1 MQVEQIEDLSPYLAD
16 LTDILVAS
24 VAAGASIGFLPQL
37 AREEAENYW
46 LDVQKAVNK
55 DRIVLL
61 LAIEN
66 GKAYGTV
73 QLVPCLKGN
82 AEHRAEVH
90 KLMVGPRSR
99 RHGIGHR
106 LMAALEHTAWEI
118 GRTLLI
124 LDTRRGD
131 VADGL
136 YGRMGYTRFGIVPA
150 FTIDSDGTSHDT
162 CFFYKH
168 LTPAK

>member
-1 MQVEQIEDLSPYLAD
+1 MQVEQITDLTPYLAD
-16 LTDILVAS
+16 LTDILVNTVAS
-24 VAAGASIGFLPQL
+24 GASIGFLPPL
-37 AREEAENYW
+37 ERAGAEAYW
-46 LDVQKAVNK
+46 HGVQAMIDAGTV
-55 DRIVLL
+55 IQL

-66 GKAYGTV
+66 GKAYGAV
-73 QLVPCLKGN
+73 QLAPSSKDN
-82 AEHRAEVH
+82 ARHRAEVQ
-90 KLMVGPRSR
+90 KLMVAPRSR
-99 RHGIGHR
+99 RHGIGKR
-106 LMAALEHTAWEI
+106 LMVALEHTAWEL

-131 VADGL
+131 IADGL

>member
-1 MQVEQIEDLSPYLAD
+1 MQVEQTENLSPFLAD

-24 VAAGASIGFLPQL
+24 VAAGASIGFVPPL
-37 AREEAENYW
+37 ARQVAEDYW
-46 LDVQKAVNK
+46 LSVQEAVK
-55 DRIVLL
+55 DGRTILL
-61 LAIEN
+61 LATEN
-66 GKAYGTV
+66 GKAYGSV
-73 QLVPCLKGN
+73 QLVPCSKGN
-82 AEHRAEVH
+82 AHHRAEVH

-99 RHGIGHR
+99 RHGIGRR
-106 LMAALEHTAWEI
+106 LMAALEHTAWEN

-124 LDTRRGD
+124 LDTRRSD

-150 FTIDSDGTSHDT
+150 FTIDTDGTSHDT

>member
-1 MQVEQIEDLSPYLAD
+1 MQVIQTDDLTPYRTDLS
-16 LTDILVAS
+16 DILVSSVASGAS
-24 VAAGASIGFLPQL
+24 VGFLPPLSQ
-37 AREEAENYW
+37 AQAESYW
-46 LDVQKAVNK
+46 DSVQQAVSDGK
-55 DRIVLL
+55 TILL
-61 LAIEN
+61 LAVEN

-73 QLVPCLKGN
+73 QLVPCSKGN
-82 AEHRAEVH
+82 ARHRAEVH
-90 KLMVGPRSR
+90 KLMVGARSR
-99 RHGIGHR
+99 RHGIGRR
-106 LMAALEHTAWEI
+106 LMATLEHTAWEI
-118 GRTLLI
+118 GRTLLV
-124 LDTRRGD
+124 LDTRRSD

>member
-1 MQVEQIEDLSPYLAD
+1 MQVEQIDDLTPFLAD
-16 LTDILVAS
+16 LADILVAT
-24 VAAGASIGFLPQL
+24 VDAGASIGFLPPIV
-37 AREEAENYW
+37 RSEAEAYW
-46 LDVQKAVNK
+46 LSVQA
-55 DRIVLL
+55 RIDAGTVIQL

-66 GKAYGTV
+66 GKAYGAV
-73 QLVPCLKGN
+73 QLEPSAKDN
-82 AEHRAEVH
+82 ARHRAEVQ
-90 KLMVGPRSR
+90 KLMVNPRSR
-99 RHGIGHR
+99 RHGIGRR
-106 LMAALEHTAWEI
+106 LMVALEHTAWEM

-124 LDTRRGD
+124 LDTKRSS